1 MRPRGIYSAF
11 TFSLFLHFLIIVIAV
26 GIIKNKAITKP
37 SLPYIVSLVYD
48 SSAVETTTSSVS
60 EKDAAP
66 QPESRQKESAV
77 ELTAKQ
83 KAEIKKKEDEKRVKE
98 QIGALMAKKK
108 IEKMVLLR
116 KMVDIKSSGLP
127 VTNSKATAGDYYSA
141 VESRVR
147 QQWIFPE
154 SLDKDLETVVSIK
167 INRDGRVIVE
177 RIEKGSGNTLFDR
190 SVIRAINK
198 ASPLPPPPQE
208 MEMGLRFR
216 P

>member
-116 KMVDIKSSGLP
+116 KMVDIKSSGLS

-177 RIEKGSGNTLFDR
+177 KIEKGSGNTLFDR

>member
-1 MRPRGIYSAF
+1 
-11 TFSLFLHFLIIVIAV
+11 LHSLIIFLAVI
-26 GIIKNKAITKP
+26 ILKNAATTKP

-48 SSAVETTTSSVS
+48 SSAGETTTGSVS
-60 EKDAAP
+60 EKKDAAL
-66 QPESRQKESAV
+66 QPESKQKESAGKPFPDPS
-77 ELTAKQ
+77 LKQ
-83 KAEIKKKEDEKRVKE
+83 KKKEDEKRVKE

-108 IEKMVLLR
+108 IEKMVALR
-116 KMVDIKSSGLP
+116 KMVDIKSSGMP
-127 VTNSKATAGDYYSA
+127 ATDSKATSSDYYSA

-154 SLDKDLETVVSIK
+154 SLDKDLETIVSIK

-177 RIEKGSGNTLFDR
+177 RIEKSSGNTLFDR

-198 ASPLPPPPQE
+198 ASPLPPPPQD

>member
-83 KAEIKKKEDEKRVKE
+83 KAETKKKEDEKRVKE

-127 VTNSKATAGDYYSA
+127 VTNSKATASDYYSA

-177 RIEKGSGNTLFDR
+177 KIEKGSGNTLFDR

>member
-66 QPESRQKESAV
+66 QIESRQKESAV